1 MLHFPSLLAIK
12 AGSSARVSLIP
23 DVIYIINVTIS
34 PTAVYH
40 YSTVIVQA
48 HTQKNV
54 LTLASQHMSV
64 VNGSH
69 VGLVELLTAGVS
81 KLQDYYILCYPHGND
96 DSDVAVLIV
105 AQLLA
110 NKGSPFVCVCVCV
123 RVRACVC
130 VFGRV
135 YYHVSV
141 TMHIS
146 VCISAHAFMH
156 YSA

>member
-1 MLHFPSLLAIK
+1 MLHFPSLLAVK

-23 DVIYIINVTIS
+23 DVTYVINVTIS

-81 KLQDYYILCYPHGND
+81 NLQDYYILCYPHGND

-110 NKGSPFVCVCVCV
+110 NKGSTFVCVCACVCVCV
-123 RVRACVC
+123 WPCVLPCVC
-130 VFGRV
+130 HHAYKCV
-135 YYHVSV
+135 Y
-141 TMHIS
+141 
-146 VCISAHAFMH
+146 
-156 YSA
+156 